1 MKLPVAVIRSMTAD
15 HRYALLMLGIF
26 INEANWLRKLLVRAV
41 LGTADDEPEG
51 SGKFFV
57 DHSIGDN
64 TSARYNLGVKAWPS
78 RVSLAGKIHEGWNLM
93 LTANW
98 ARYSTTS
105 GCRKCE

>member
-1 MKLPVAVIRSMTAD
+1 VAKPRLIQKMKLPAAVIRSMTAD

-41 LGTADDEPEG
+41 LATADDEPEG
-51 SGKFFV
+51 QANFSL
-57 DHSIGDN
+57 
-64 TSARYNLGVKAWPS
+64 TTLLATT
-78 RVSLAGKIHEGWNLM
+78 LAGKIHEGWNLM

-105 GCRKCE
+105 DCRKCE